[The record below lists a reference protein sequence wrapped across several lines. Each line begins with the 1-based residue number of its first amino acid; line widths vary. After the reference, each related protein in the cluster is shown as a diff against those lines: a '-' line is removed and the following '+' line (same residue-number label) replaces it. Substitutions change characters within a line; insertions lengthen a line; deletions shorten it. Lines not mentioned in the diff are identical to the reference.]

1 MKGQKMD
8 WKIIPVN
15 KRILLEK
22 VVLDTS
28 STKIGGVD
36 FLLPEQNSS
45 NKYEFFRVLDIDT
58 HCDKMVWKIEKGDLV
73 VSENAVPIGKFGT
86 RELFLSP
93 ENSITAI
100 IKENK

>member
-1 MKGQKMD
+1 MD

-22 VVLDTS
+22 VMLDTS
-28 STKIGGVD
+28 STKIGGLD
-36 FLLPEQNSS
+36 FLLPDQESS
-45 NKYEFFRVLDIDT
+45 KKYEFFKVLDIDT
-58 HCDKMVWKIEKGDLV
+58 HCDKMAWKIEKGDLV